1 MNKNI
6 ASLMLLIFL
15 ISVPFVRAA
24 RTAFGED
31 VLKTVVSAPDFLR
44 DDQGRKGELLRYA
57 REHFLAG
64 LSLGS
69 AVAPPSWAKNV
80 QRACFVTFFSGRRVV
95 ACCGGFVPRTAN
107 LAREIEENVK
117 QALLLD
123 SRAKGIDRRTAG
135 SVDVLITFPGEL
147 RPVASW
153 SVVNPS
159 REGLFVENDRGGV
172 AIVPGEAKTASWAF
186 REAMRRLGEKNPSA
200 VRIFAFSAWGISSRD
215 YH

>member
-1 MNKNI
+1 MNKNLAFLI
-6 ASLMLLIFL
+6 LLILL
-15 ISVPFVRAA
+15 INVSVNQVT

-31 VLKTVVSAPDFLR
+31 ISKTAVSSPDFLR
-44 DDQGRKGELLRYA
+44 NDQGRQGELLRYA
-57 REHFLAG
+57 REQFLAR
-64 LSLGS
+64 LSLGT
-69 AVAPPSWAKNV
+69 VIAPPSWAKNV

-95 ACCGGFVPRTAN
+95 ACCGGFVPRTPN
-107 LAREIEENVK
+107 LAREIEENVR

-123 SRAKGIDRRTAG
+123 SRAQGIDRRTAG

-147 RPVASW
+147 RPVACW
-153 SVVNPS
+153 TVVNIS

-200 VRIFAFSAWGISSRD
+200 VRIFAFSAWSISSRN

>member
-1 MNKNI
+1 VNKNLAFLI
-6 ASLMLLIFL
+6 LLILL
-15 ISVPFVRAA
+15 INVSVNQAT
-24 RTAFGED
+24 RTAFGEYIS
-31 VLKTVVSAPDFLR
+31 KTAVSTPDFLR
-44 DDQGRKGELLRYA
+44 NDQGRQGELLRYA
-57 REHFLAG
+57 REQFLAR
-64 LSLGS
+64 LSLGT
-69 AVAPPSWAKNV
+69 VIAPPSWAKNV

-95 ACCGGFVPRTAN
+95 ACCGGFVPRTPN
-107 LAREIEENVK
+107 LAREIEENVR

-123 SRAKGIDRRTAG
+123 SRAQGIDRRTAG

-147 RPVASW
+147 RPVACW
-153 SVVNPS
+153 TVVNTS

-200 VRIFAFSAWGISSRD
+200 VRIFAFSAWSISSRN